1 MKALKI
7 YGNVWRNASRDKREL
22 SVLKKLGLDVAV
34 MSKGEPGDKGRHV
47 VTDGYDNFLFTT
59 RPLGGSR
66 ILRPVN
72 RIYSIFW
79 WAKRS
84 RAFKA
89 DLLTCHDLPALMI
102 GYLSTLFRSKKN
114 KPLLVYDS
122 HEFEIGRSGERSKL
136 QKFLVTR
143 TERFLIKR
151 CALATMVNDSIA
163 DEVTAIHKLKE
174 RPAVVR
180 NIPAYMPVDESVIAE
195 TRKELC
201 KKAGFAD
208 NAFIAMYHGGVV
220 PNRGVETLMEV
231 TALNSNIV
239 SVVLG
244 NGADAYMAELKKKAE
259 AMGITDRIY
268 FHPAVPA
275 EELWKYTGAAD
286 AGMVILKNVCINH
299 FYSLPNKLFE
309 NIQSLTPVVGSF
321 FPEISKIVKEYGI
334 GLTCDPADPQAM
346 SDCLRQMRSDSELTK
361 KFKSNLRIAKKE
373 LCWEKES
380 ARLEEA
386 YKRILPQK

>member
-22 SVLKKLGLDVAV
+22 SVLRELGLETAV

-47 VTDGYDNFLFTT
+47 ITDGYDNFLFTT
-59 RPLGGSR
+59 RPLGNSR
-66 ILRPVN
+66 FLRPVN
-72 RIYSIFW
+72 RVYSIFW

-89 DLLTCHDLPALMI
+89 ELLTCHDLPALMI
-102 GYLSTLFRSKKN
+102 GYLSTLFRTKKN

-122 HEFEIGRSGERSKL
+122 HEFEIGRSGERSRI
-136 QKFLVTR
+136 QKFFVTH

-151 CALATMVNDSIA
+151 CALAIMVNNSIA
-163 DEVTAIHKLKE
+163 SEVVAVHKLKK

-180 NIPAYMPVDESVIAE
+180 NIPHYMPVDESVIAE
-195 TRKELC
+195 TRSKLC
-201 KKAGFAD
+201 AEAGFD
-208 NAFIAMYHGGVV
+208 KDSFIAMYHGGVV

-231 TALNSNIV
+231 TAINKSIV

-244 NGADAYMAELKKKAE
+244 NGSDAYISELKQKADS
-259 AMGITDRIY
+259 MGISDRIF

-275 EELWKYTGAAD
+275 EELWKYAGAAN

-299 FYSLPNKLFE
+299 YYSLPNKLFE
-309 NIQSLTPVVGSF
+309 NIQSLTPVVGSD
-321 FPEISKIVKEYGI
+321 FPEIRRIIKDFDI
-334 GLTCDPADPQAM
+334 GLTCDPADPEAM
-346 SDCLRQMRSDSELTK
+346 SKCLERMRTEPELSK
-361 KFKSNLRIAKKE
+361 RFVSNLRKAKEE

-380 ARLEEA
+380 LILAEA
-386 YKRILPQK
+386 YREILPKQ